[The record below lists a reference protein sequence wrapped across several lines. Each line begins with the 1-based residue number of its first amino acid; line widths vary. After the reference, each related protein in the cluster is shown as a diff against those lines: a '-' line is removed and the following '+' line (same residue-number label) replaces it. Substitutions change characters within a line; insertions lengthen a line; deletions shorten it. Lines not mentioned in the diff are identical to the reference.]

1 MERHDVDVAILSVS
15 TPGVFLGDG
24 ADARA
29 MARDVNDFAAQVVRD
44 HPDRFG
50 FFATLTLP
58 DVDGALAELDRA
70 FDTLGADGVVLL
82 ANSAGTYLGDKA
94 FDPVFDELQRRQ
106 AVVFVHP
113 SILPGIEPIDGIP
126 AFVADFLL
134 DTTRAAVNLART
146 GTLDRCPDVR
156 FILSHAGGFV
166 PYAASRLA
174 TAAGDGDFLTGL
186 ARLQRYHF
194 DIALSGT
201 PSALPSL
208 LAFTTPD
215 KVTFGTDFPYA
226 PDTAVAAMTAMYEA
240 YDLDEASPPPD
251 RPWHRRDPVPPL
263 RKERSMK
270 LANHAGRAA
279 LVLDDGIADV
289 AKASDGRFGPDLGSV
304 YDDWDA
310 FVDFAADR
318 HHRDRTRS
326 SRPTSAI
333 RYPRHGRCSPSASTT
348 GATPRRA
355 GWRCPRCRP
364 PSRSTPPAWV
374 VPSTTSRSWA
384 AASTGR
390 WSWSS

>member
-1 MERHDVDVAILSVS
+1 M
-15 TPGVFLGDG
+15 
-24 ADARA
+24 
-29 MARDVNDFAAQVVRD
+29 
-44 HPDRFG
+44 
-50 FFATLTLP
+50 
-58 DVDGALAELDRA
+58 
-70 FDTLGADGVVLL
+70 VLL

-226 PDTAVAAMTAMYEA
+226 PDTAVAAMTGMYEA
-240 YDLDEASPPPD
+240 YDLDEAARHQID
-251 RPWHRRDPVPPL
+251 RGTAETLFPRL
-263 RKERSMK
+263 ARS
-270 LANHAGRAA
+270 AA
-279 LVLDDGIADV
+279 
-289 AKASDGRFGPDLGSV
+289 
-304 YDDWDA
+304 
-310 FVDFAADR
+310 
-318 HHRDRTRS
+318 
-326 SRPTSAI
+326 
-333 RYPRHGRCSPSASTT
+333 
-348 GATPRRA
+348 
-355 GWRCPRCRP
+355 
-364 PSRSTPPAWV
+364 
-374 VPSTTSRSWA
+374 
-384 AASTGR
+384 
-390 WSWSS
+390 

>member
-1 MERHDVDVAILSVS
+1 MGRIDTHHHVVPPPFADWLRAKGALAGGLPIPGWSPDAALAVMERHGVDVSILSVS

-24 ADARA
+24 VDARS

-70 FDTLGADGVVLL
+70 FDGLGADGVVLL
-82 ANSAGTYLGDKA
+82 ANSGGSYLGDKA

-113 SILPGIEPIDGIP
+113 SILPGLEPIEGIP

-156 FILSHAGGFV
+156 FVLSHAGGFV

-186 ARLQRYHF
+186 TRLRRYHF

-226 PDTAVAAMTAMYEA
+226 PDTAVAAMTSMYEA
-240 YDLDEASPPPD
+240 YDLDEAARHQID
-251 RPWHRRDPVPPL
+251 RGTAETLFPRFA
-263 RKERSMK
+263 RS
-270 LANHAGRAA
+270 AA
-279 LVLDDGIADV
+279 
-289 AKASDGRFGPDLGSV
+289 
-304 YDDWDA
+304 
-310 FVDFAADR
+310 
-318 HHRDRTRS
+318 
-326 SRPTSAI
+326 
-333 RYPRHGRCSPSASTT
+333 
-348 GATPRRA
+348 
-355 GWRCPRCRP
+355 
-364 PSRSTPPAWV
+364 
-374 VPSTTSRSWA
+374 
-384 AASTGR
+384 
-390 WSWSS
+390 

>member
-29 MARDVNDFAAQVVRD
+29 MARDVNDYAAQVVRD

-215 KVTFGTDFPYA
+215 KVTFGSDFPYA
-226 PDTAVAAMTAMYEA
+226 PDTAVAAMTGMYEA
-240 YDLDEASPPPD
+240 YDLDEAARHQID
-251 RPWHRRDPVPPL
+251 RGTAETLFPRFA
-263 RKERSMK
+263 RS
-270 LANHAGRAA
+270 AA
-279 LVLDDGIADV
+279 
-289 AKASDGRFGPDLGSV
+289 
-304 YDDWDA
+304 
-310 FVDFAADR
+310 
-318 HHRDRTRS
+318 
-326 SRPTSAI
+326 
-333 RYPRHGRCSPSASTT
+333 
-348 GATPRRA
+348 
-355 GWRCPRCRP
+355 
-364 PSRSTPPAWV
+364 
-374 VPSTTSRSWA
+374 
-384 AASTGR
+384 
-390 WSWSS
+390 